1 MNTFNTRFS
10 PISPIA
16 IVAVA
21 AGLAPTLASAQV
33 ADVAPYYAVITS
45 PKTPMHCGD
54 STRYYR
60 VGELES
66 GTIVVVDGAGQ
77 AWARVSYPTNG
88 TAFVRAEEVT
98 IAGSEATLTTASKLK
113 AAHPVAGF
121 NGSWSS
127 LLKNPIPSGRTF
139 KVLEAVKDESGPIIG
154 YRIAAPAE
162 ARGFV
167 EARLLRKATDAEVQ
181 AFQAKGNTLQPLNG
195 AAPAAASTPAVAP
208 VAPATPESKPATK
221 PDAQTDV
228 KTDVKTDAKPVN
240 PELLAPVVVT
250 PAESK
255 PAEVK
260 TPETKTAETKTAETK
275 PVDLTQPQIPV
286 TDLSKPTTTTTPKTP
301 ESKPETTAEGKA
313 PEAKPTNT
321 TPTNTTGL
329 PEGITVTDKIPV
341 VAPNQP
347 APTTVETKETVKTVT
362 DLNTGEITGTST
374 VTTQTTDPNGNTTT
388 ETHTADISQPAL
400 TPSASEST
408 NALNLEQLELTFRNV
423 WKQPSA
429 TAEYEQLIT
438 QYNRAIIAEPNDARK
453 KALQQR
459 VDAINMRLDHRNK
472 VRQLEESRNTIRSDR
487 SVETTLNAYTQGRVY
502 TMVGTLQPSTVYD
515 GQRLPTMYRIVS
527 VGGVAPRTLGYIKEK
542 PEFKLVEKLGLVV
555 GVVGEATMDR
565 SLQLNVITPV
575 VVDVLRS
582 DLNNST
588 VVPPSANK

>member
-66 GTIVVVDGAGQ
+66 GTIVVVDGTGQ
-77 AWARVSYPTNG
+77 AWARVSYPSNG

-98 IAGSEATLTTASKLK
+98 IAGTEATLTTASKLK

-127 LLKNPIPSGRTF
+127 LLKNPIASGRTF

-162 ARGFV
+162 SRGFV

-181 AFQAKGNTLQPLNG
+181 AFQAKGNTLPPLNG

-208 VAPATPESKPATK
+208 VATATPESKPATK
-221 PDAQTDV
+221 LDAPTDV
-228 KTDVKTDAKPVN
+228 KTEVKTDVKPVN

-260 TPETKTAETKTAETK
+260 TPETKAPETK

-286 TDLSKPTTTTTPKTP
+286 TDLSKPTTTPTPKTAD
-301 ESKPETTAEGKA
+301 TTAENKA

-321 TPTNTTGL
+321 TPANTTGL

-374 VTTQTTDPNGNTTT
+374 VTTQTTDSNGNTST
-388 ETHTADISQPAL
+388 ETHTTDISQPAL

-438 QYNRAIIAEPNDARK
+438 EYNRAIVAEPNDARK

-515 GQRLPTMYRIVS
+515 GQRLPSMYRIVS

-588 VVPPSANK
+588 VVPPSTNK